1 VPQLGQPQLSFGEGL
16 RRCLGRPLALAHGH
30 DQGKAVQARAMQI
43 SERGPRQGVGRGS
56 VNGVR
61 VDALR
66 CG

>member
-1 VPQLGQPQLSFGEGL
+1 V
-16 RRCLGRPLALAHGH
+16 
-30 DQGKAVQARAMQI
+30 QI